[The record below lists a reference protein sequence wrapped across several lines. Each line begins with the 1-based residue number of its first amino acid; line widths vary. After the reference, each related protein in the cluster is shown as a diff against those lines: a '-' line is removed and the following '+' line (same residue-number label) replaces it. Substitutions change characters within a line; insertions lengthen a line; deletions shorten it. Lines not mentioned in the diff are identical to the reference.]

1 MYCLKVMFDV
11 FTKDYTVYMENASF
25 SILWV
30 PDMQKIKIFWGSAP
44 DPAGELTALPQ
55 TL

>member
-1 MYCLKVMFDV
+1 MLSADIKG
-11 FTKDYTVYMENASF
+11 YTVYMENASF
-25 SILWV
+25 GILWV

-55 TL
+55 TP